1 VIWRQFLIAICVVIA
16 VCEPAAWGQSSPAP
30 GSPGAAAPKP
40 PGTGVPS
47 DIDKVEKV
55 LAARREYQASLEQ
68 LRQQYIQAGDAERT
82 KWVEDELT
90 HYHRHPKQAY
100 RLELDVPPPTLQG
113 LQNIDEA
120 NKLYR
125 TALSYKE
132 NSGIPWSSKYMDN
145 QSRAE
150 LLFQQLLSNYPQSDK
165 IDNAAYELGEIYEG
179 SAFKQY
185 RRAAQYYERC
195 FQWNAKTHL
204 DARLRAARLYDRNLQ
219 ERSRAIEIYREV
231 INRETD
237 PKRIAEANKRLT
249 ELSTVKK

>member
-1 VIWRQFLIAICVVIA
+1 MIWRRFSISISVVLFA
-16 VCEPAAWGQSSPAP
+16 LAPVAWGQSSPAP
-30 GSPGAAAPKP
+30 GNQTPAPKP
-40 PGTGVPS
+40 PGAGAPS
-47 DIDKVEKV
+47 DIDRVEKL

-68 LRQQYIQAGDAERT
+68 LRQHYIQTGDAERT

-90 HYHRHPKQAY
+90 HYHRHAKQAY

-120 NKLYR
+120 NRLYR
-125 TALSYKE
+125 TALNYKE

-165 IDNAAYELGEIYEG
+165 IDDAAYQLGDIYEG

-185 RRAAQYYERC
+185 RRAAQYFERC
-195 FQWNAKTHL
+195 FEWRHKTASGRPP
-204 DARLRAARLYDRNLQ
+204 ARYVRLSRSQSPRAARR
-219 ERSRAIEIYREV
+219 RSRSIV
-231 INRETD
+231 KSSNRETD
-237 PKRIAEANKRLT
+237 PKRIARSHQLADRT
-249 ELSTVKK
+249 